1 MTGRRQAA
9 AITGKVNPMIPT
21 FAEPTQASG
30 PRTPP
35 ENKNH
40 RMTTVDGVPCPAY
53 VGGVKVVSARYAEA
67 PEGQKASPIY
77 AGRTLLVLDDGT
89 KRNGCSDCWFTH
101 THWSAVAGHRTEEH
115 GAPKAIRQ
123 RRAPAT
129 GQLELTSAGIA
140 ATADGDGEPDD
151 DGFDNADA
159 DDGDPGQD
167 LVRVVHTGEVVDDQ
181 PVSAT
186 PSRGRGRIP
195 PAAAGGVL
203 SMTLSEVLD
212 LASDFYHHGAD
223 RENQAEEIARL
234 RQENAELRRAL
245 RKVDTLLGRAHDVT
259 AVTKSKK
266 PKES

>member
-30 PRTPP
+30 PRTPA

-40 RMTTVDGVPCPAY
+40 RMTTINGVPCPAY
-53 VGGVKVVSARYAEA
+53 VGGIKVVEARYAEA
-67 PEGQKASPIY
+67 PQGQKASPLY
-77 AGRTLLVLDDGT
+77 VGRTLLVLEDGS

-101 THWSAVAGHRTEEH
+101 THWSAVAGHRTDEH
-115 GAPKAIRQ
+115 GAPKAARQ
-123 RRAPAT
+123 RRTQAT

-140 ATADGDGEPDD
+140 ATADSDDVFDDHDD
-151 DGFDNADA
+151 DHDA
-159 DDGDPGQD
+159 DEGEPGQD
-167 LVRVVHTGEVVDDQ
+167 LARVVVTGEVVEEQ

-186 PSRGRGRIP
+186 PSRSRVRIP

-223 RENQAEEIARL
+223 RETQAEEIARL
-234 RQENAELRRAL
+234 RKENAELRRAL
-245 RKVDTLLGRAHDVT
+245 RKVDTLLDRAHDVT

-266 PKES
+266 TKEN